1 MYLVI
6 KHTGEEVLS
15 DDRARDY
22 LSAMVNY
29 SSGIADSSKLL
40 FWRRATK
47 TGLEIWELPD
57 NAFTPKLRGL
67 SLLDVHP
74 MKYSTVPA
82 TDISVV
88 RYFKDAGAD
97 FANLWIDI
105 TGGNV
110 SELSK
115 LNVVPHKGEYLFL
128 LSDTSIEFE
137 LQELLHNLENPDEPI
152 H

>member
-6 KHTGEEVLS
+6 KHTGEKALS
-15 DDRARDY
+15 DDRARNY
-22 LSAMVNY
+22 LSVMVNWA
-29 SSGIADSSKLL
+29 SGIADSSKLL

-67 SLLDVHP
+67 LLLDVHP
-74 MKYSTVPA
+74 MKDRTVPV
-82 TDISVV
+82 TDMSVV

-97 FANLWIDI
+97 FASLWIDL

-110 SELSK
+110 SELRK
-115 LNVVPHKGEYLFL
+115 LDVVPHKGEYLFL

-137 LQELLHNLENPDEPI
+137 LHELIHNLENPDEPI

>member
-6 KHTGEEVLS
+6 KHTGEEALS

-29 SSGIADSSKLL
+29 SSGIADSSKFL

-97 FANLWIDI
+97 FANLWIAL

-115 LNVVPHKGEYLFL
+115 LDVVPHKGEYLFL
-128 LSDTSIEFE
+128 LSDASIEFE
-137 LQELLHNLENPDEPI
+137 LHELLHNLENPDEPI